1 MRRSSLL
8 RAASALA
15 SSLAFCAILFGGAR
29 EARAG
34 LSLSAELDGG
44 MTFKGLPQQNR
55 FGGGITGVLGYRFH
69 IGPAFIAPEAGGGYM
84 LFDAGSSYVRFHPA
98 RAFGGVRFGVG
109 RTVTPQI
116 YAHLGYGWL
125 GGLSDLDL
133 RGYTAD
139 AGIAL
144 DFKLISILALGL
156 HGGYVVTRVEPG
168 EGQAVSDTPQTMS
181 WINAGAHVT
190 LEF

>member
-8 RAASALA
+8 PVAFFLALA
-15 SSLAFCAILFGGAR
+15 CVLLGGAR

-34 LSLSAELDGG
+34 VSLSAELNGG

-55 FGGGITGVLGYRFH
+55 FGGGITGILGYRFNV
-69 IGPAFIAPEAGGGYM
+69 GPAFIAPEAGGGYM
-84 LFDAGSSYVRFHPA
+84 LFDAGSDYVRFHPA

-109 RTVTPQI
+109 RIVQPQI
-116 YAHLGYGWL
+116 FAHLGYGWL

-133 RGYTAD
+133 KGYTAD

-144 DFKLISILALGL
+144 DFNLIRVLSLGL
-156 HGGYVVTRVEPG
+156 HGGYVVTRVEPS
-168 EGQAVSDTPQTMS
+168 EGGPVSSTPQTIS
-181 WINAGAHVT
+181 WINAGVHLT
-190 LEF
+190 LEL